1 MVIYPGPRK
10 ANVLQSEM
18 ETDKFNKFMEQNI
31 CNVHVFK
38 EKSGLEA
45 GRRKY
50 YWFKLTWNMFK
61 GPLRILNDIREGQ
74 LLIFGGGLIL

>member
-38 EKSGLEA
+38 QKE
-45 GRRKY
+45 
-50 YWFKLTWNMFK
+50 
-61 GPLRILNDIREGQ
+61 I
-74 LLIFGGGLIL
+74 LLIQTNLKYVQRSFENSK